1 LRIEEAGYKTMW
13 IKICA
18 NTNLADAQL
27 AAELGADAV
36 GFIFAPSKRQV
47 TPEQV
52 AHITPHLSPHVERV
66 GVFPA
71 LPAEEIAH
79 QAQQSG
85 LTAVQLH
92 GGVNLALL
100 QRLHDLLHGQ
110 MKIIQTVHWQVD
122 AKGTSAAAVGQQ
134 LNEIA
139 KQGIAHRILIDSKIG
154 NAGGGTGIPFD
165 WGAARAVF
173 TAAGE
178 GLDLIV
184 AGGLRPDNIAE
195 AIHGLAPWGVDV
207 TSGVEATPGRKSPE
221 KLAAF
226 IKAARESA

>member
-1 LRIEEAGYKTMW
+1 MW

-27 AAELGADAV
+27 AADLGADAV
-36 GFIFAPSKRQV
+36 GFVFAPSTRQI
-47 TPEQV
+47 TAAEV
-52 AHITPHLSPHVERV
+52 ARITPHLPPHVERI

-71 LPAEEIAH
+71 LPAEEIVQ

-100 QRLHDLLHGQ
+100 QRLQELFQGQ
-110 MKIIQTVHWQVD
+110 IKIIQTVHWQID
-122 AKGTSAAAVGQQ
+122 ADGTSAIAVGQQ
-134 LNEIA
+134 LREIA
-139 KQGIAHRILIDSKIG
+139 KQGIVQRVLIDSKLG
-154 NAGGGTGIPFD
+154 NATGGTGVSFN
-165 WGAARAVF
+165 WTAARAVF
-173 TAAGE
+173 TDASE
-178 GLDLIV
+178 GLNLIV
-184 AGGLRPDNIAE
+184 AGGLRPDNVAE

-207 TSGVEATPGRKSPE
+207 ASGVEATPGRKSRE

-226 IKAARESA
+226 IKNAREKNVRESA

>member
-1 LRIEEAGYKTMW
+1 LKFKNNGTQAMW

-27 AAELGADAV
+27 AAGLGADAV
-36 GFIFAPSKRQV
+36 GFVFAPSKRQV

-52 AHITPHLSPHVERV
+52 AHITPHLPPHIERV

-71 LPAEEIAH
+71 LPAEEIAQ

-92 GGVNLALL
+92 GGVDLALL
-100 QRLHDLLHGQ
+100 QRLHDLLQGRIN
-110 MKIIQTVHWQVD
+110 IIQTVHWQVD
-122 AKGTSAAAVGQQ
+122 AKGTSAATVSQQ
-134 LNEIA
+134 LKEIA
-139 KQGIAHRILIDSKIG
+139 KQGIAHRILIDSKMG

-165 WGAARAVF
+165 WCAARAVF
-173 TAAGE
+173 TAAGK
-178 GLDLIV
+178 GLELIV
-184 AGGLRPDNIAE
+184 AGGLRPGNVAE

-207 TSGVEATPGRKSPE
+207 TSGIEATPGRKSPE

>member
-1 LRIEEAGYKTMW
+1 MW

-27 AAELGADAV
+27 AAELGAEAV
-36 GFIFAPSKRQV
+36 GFIFAPSKRYV

-52 AHITPHLSPHVERV
+52 ADITPHLPSHVERV

-71 LPAEEIAH
+71 LSAEEIAQ
-79 QAQQSG
+79 QAQQSH

-100 QRLHDLLHGQ
+100 QRLHELFQ
-110 MKIIQTVHWQVD
+110 ARIKIIQTVHWQVD
-122 AKGTSAAAVGQQ
+122 ANGTSAATVGQQ
-134 LNEIA
+134 LKEIA

-165 WGAARAVF
+165 WAAARAIF

-184 AGGLRPDNIAE
+184 AGGLRQDNVAE

-226 IKAARESA
+226 IKAAREST